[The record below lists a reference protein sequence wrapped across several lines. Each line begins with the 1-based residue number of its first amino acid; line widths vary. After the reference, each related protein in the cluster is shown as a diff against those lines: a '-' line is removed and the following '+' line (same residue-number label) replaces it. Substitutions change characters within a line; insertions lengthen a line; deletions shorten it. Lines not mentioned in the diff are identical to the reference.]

1 MKLLRIGEKGR
12 EKPAALDNNGKI
24 RDISS
29 HIKDLNPSTLNF
41 ETISKIQNIDL
52 SSLPEISSSERIG
65 ACITDPGKF
74 VAIGLNYS
82 DHAAETGAA
91 VPTEPIM
98 FMKATS
104 SICGPNDDVEIVSGS
119 KKLDWEVELGIVIGK
134 NAKHISESQ
143 SQEHILGYCLVNDVS
158 EREWQIE
165 KMGQWVKGK
174 SHDTYGP
181 IGPYLVTKD
190 EIKDVNNLNM
200 TLDVNGE
207 RMQTGNTNTMIF
219 NVDIIVS
226 YVSKFMSL
234 QAGDII
240 TTGTPPGVGMGKK
253 PQIFLKA
260 GDQMKL
266 SIDNLGDEVNSL
278 EGSFDLSTGNDSDL
292 NNNQTVD
299 VGDKDNSAEI
309 LEEDPFPVKRPFQK
323 KSPAAPEP
331 EGHMLKKFS
340 PAAPEGHAFKKF
352 LPAAPGGHVQKIF
365 RLRRLPGISQIR
377 FFPPFRIFPPFP
389 LASENFPPFP
399 LPPFPNA

>member
-1 MKLLRIGEKGR
+1 MKLLRVGENGR
-12 EKPAALDNNGKI
+12 EKPAVLDSNGKI

-41 ETISKIQNIDL
+41 ETISKIQNLDL
-52 SSLPEISSSERIG
+52 SNLPEISSSERLG

-134 NAKHISESQ
+134 EAKHISEDQ
-143 SQEHILGYCLVNDVS
+143 SQDHILGYCLVNDVS

-181 IGPYLVTKD
+181 TGPYLVTKD
-190 EIKDVNNLNM
+190 EIKDINNLKM
-200 TLDVNGE
+200 MLDVNGE
-207 RMQTGNTNTMIF
+207 RMQTGNTSTMIF

-234 QAGDII
+234 QPGDII
-240 TTGTPPGVGMGKK
+240 TTGTPPGVGMGRK
-253 PQIFLKA
+253 PQVFLKA

-266 SIDNLGDEVNSL
+266 SIENLGEQNSK
-278 EGSFDLSTGNDSDL
+278 
-292 NNNQTVD
+292 V
-299 VGDKDNSAEI
+299 VA
-309 LEEDPFPVKRPFQK
+309 V
-323 KSPAAPEP
+323 
-331 EGHMLKKFS
+331 
-340 PAAPEGHAFKKF
+340 
-352 LPAAPGGHVQKIF
+352 
-365 RLRRLPGISQIR
+365 
-377 FFPPFRIFPPFP
+377 
-389 LASENFPPFP
+389 
-399 LPPFPNA
+399 